1 MIKAKISAI
10 EQNDGVSVFEFSA
23 KNLSL
28 KMLSLENLQN
38 LKIGDKVLLN
48 FKSSDVFVATSRLLN
63 CSVSNEIKAV
73 ITDIQRGEV
82 ASVLHLSTGE
92 FEFESIICTASL
104 ERLNLATG
112 EQIYAYIKATSLN
125 IEKNDRS

>member
-23 KNLSL
+23 ENLSL

-38 LKIGDKVLLN
+38 LKIGDEVRLG

-63 CSVSNEIKAV
+63 CSVSNEIKAE
-73 ITDIQRGEV
+73 ISAIQRGQIT
-82 ASVLHLSTGE
+82 SSLHLNASE
-92 FEFESIICTASL
+92 FEFESIISTASL
-104 ERLNLATG
+104 KRLNLALG
-112 EQIYAYIKATSLN
+112 DQIYAYVKATSLY
-125 IEKNDRS
+125 IA